1 MRFVLSRI
9 EDVIAAIVTVGVGLF
24 IILEASSYKLGSLTS
39 MGPGYFPTILGWIMV
54 GLAVLILMTS
64 RPVDLPSLPGRSELR
79 GMLFVAASFGSFAL
93 TIERFG
99 MVAAVMLTVFLA
111 SLANERNTLL
121 AAFVLGLG
129 SAALC
134 ALIFR
139 VGLGLQIEAF

>member
-24 IILEASSYKLGSLTS
+24 IILEASTYKLGTLTS

-54 GLAVLILMTS
+54 GLAVLILVTS
-64 RPVDLPSLPGRSELR
+64 RPAAIPSFPGRSELR